1 MLCRRYI
8 RRGLRGVIEVVPLL
22 VRTVL
27 AHEHILRVLGL
38 TPAYQVGEEIGTRSG
53 IEATLGGD
61 GLNEVRRDLG
71 VITGQG
77 F

>member
-1 MLCRRYI
+1 M
-8 RRGLRGVIEVVPLL
+8 
-22 VRTVL
+22 RTVL

-38 TPAYQVGEEIGTRSG
+38 TPAYQVGEEIRTRSG
-53 IEATLGGD
+53 IETTLGGD
-61 GLNEVRRDLG
+61 GLNEVWRDLG